1 MPAPAGVYVITAV
14 MRNSRPYA
22 IAAKPTVI
30 NHINILIVILG
41 KGVKFVQH
49 TLYRLGHGKVSPAAR
64 SAPYCVLVAEIIG
77 IIAIFPYPHR
87 ARNSIVPLNKTVFFH
102 SAAEHSGVV
111 FAICYIGRTVIR
123 RGIARRIWKFLVHRI
138 MKRLLNFKAHLR
150 FV

>member
-1 MPAPAGVYVITAV
+1 MPAPAGVYVIPAV

-22 IAAKPTVI
+22 IATKPTVI

-41 KGVKFVQH
+41 KGIKFVQH

-77 IIAIFPYPHR
+77 IIAVFPYPHR

-111 FAICYIGRTVIR
+111 FAI
-123 RGIARRIWKFLVHRI
+123 
-138 MKRLLNFKAHLR
+138 
-150 FV
+150 